1 MDKRSI
7 CSEGCGWKSCVQGKA
22 HIKTDVRGGLESGR
36 QSEAELPAVA
46 RASILPFA
54 PMTKIIKEV
63 REKYS
68 TDKETLGCQEI
79 VPRQAL
85 ALQTNTQN
93 YLEIYPHHLV
103 LCVCKNKRRGHG
115 RLPQSPIYWA

>member
-1 MDKRSI
+1 M
-7 CSEGCGWKSCVQGKA
+7 A
-22 HIKTDVRGGLESGR
+22 HIKVDVRGGLESGR
-36 QSEAELPAVA
+36 QSEAELPAA
-46 RASILPFA
+46 RASVLPFA

-85 ALQTNTQN
+85 SLQTNSQKN
-93 YLEIYPHHLV
+93 LEIYPHHLI
-103 LCVCKNKRRGHG
+103 LCVCKNKWRAHG
-115 RLPQSPIYWA
+115 RLPQSPVYWGQHVSASAAFFLQI